1 MAAIA
6 RLHLLHPSPLPKPS
20 AILSKFSRPSP
31 FFNTNNDSNPR
42 HNGGRSSSGGYRKL
56 STTSPLRSNSE
67 SSSSSTESSQS
78 VVGDLLDY
86 LNESWTQ
93 FHATAKR
100 QLVAAGFHLL
110 SENEEW
116 KLKPGGRY
124 FFTRNMSSLVAFAI
138 GEKYSIGSGFHVIAA
153 HTDSPCLK
161 LKPKSAS
168 SKSGYLMVK
177 VQTYGGGLWHT
188 WFDRDLSLAGRVI
201 VRADD
206 GSFSHKLVKIKRPL
220 LRVPTLAIHLDRT
233 VNTDGFKPNLE
244 THLIPLLA
252 MQADKTS
259 SEPDDKAIASSS
271 EDAHHQLLMQ
281 ILSDELGCKVQDIAS
296 IELNVCDTQSSCLG
310 GANDEFIFSG
320 RLDNLAS
327 SFCALRALVDA
338 CASPEGLADE
348 HAILMVA
355 LFDNEEDNCFSYS
368 FLLPSPFEELY
379 LMSVRVS
386 LRTGI
391 LLYCLVGMFP
401 YGKQVGSDSYQG
413 AGAPTMFEAMRRII
427 ACLGQQSVGEC
438 GFARAIRH
446 SFLVSADMAHGVHP
460 NFADKHE
467 ENHRP
472 VLQKGLVIKHNANQ
486 RYATSGVTSFLFKEV
501 AKIHNLP
508 IQHHTL
514 LGLKVVIANSLTQIL
529 DVLVAYNPWPW
540 PMAQA
545 HYKAKLMTPRWFHW
559 YHSEDFGLTLG
570 LSVSWTLGKLCF
582 SLSLSGQEFVVRN
595 DMGCGSTIGP
605 ILASGVGIRT
615 VDCGIPQLSMHSV
628 REICAKDDVDIA
640 YRHFKAFYKTFS
652 SIDKKLNVDF

>member
-1 MAAIA
+1 MAALA
-6 RLHLLHPSPLPKPS
+6 RFHLLQPSPILRPSALLPKFPH
-20 AILSKFSRPSP
+20 ASRLLTIHTSYS
-31 FFNTNNDSNPR
+31 TNLR
-42 HNGGRSSSGGYRKL
+42 RNGAGSGGRKL
-56 STTSPLRSNSE
+56 SITPPLCSKSE
-67 SSSSSTESSQS
+67 NSSSNTESSQS
-78 VVGDLLDY
+78 IVGDLLDY

-93 FHATAKR
+93 FHATAEAKR
-100 QLVAAGFHLL
+100 QLLAAGFHLL
-110 SENEEW
+110 NENEEW
-116 KLKPGGRY
+116 ELKPGGCY

-138 GEKYSIGSGFHVIAA
+138 GEKYSLGNGFHVIAA

-168 SKSGYLMVK
+168 SKSGYLMVN

-201 VRADD
+201 VRADN

-220 LRVPTLAIHLDRT
+220 LRVPSLAIHLNRT

-252 MQADKTS
+252 TEADKESAETNDKTS
-259 SEPDDKAIASSS
+259 ASSS
-271 EDAHHQLLMQ
+271 KDAHHPLLMQ
-281 ILSDELGCKVQDIAS
+281 ILSDELGCKVEDIAS
-296 IELNVCDTQSSCLG
+296 VELNVCDTQASCLG

-338 CASPEGLADE
+338 CASPEDLANE
-348 HAILMVA
+348 HAVRMVA
-355 LFDNEEDNCFSYS
+355 LFDNEE
-368 FLLPSPFEELY
+368 
-379 LMSVRVS
+379 
-386 LRTGI
+386 
-391 LLYCLVGMFP
+391 
-401 YGKQVGSDSYQG
+401 VGSDSYQG
-413 AGAPTMFEAMRRII
+413 AGAPTMFEAMRRIS
-427 ACLGQQSVGEC
+427 ASLGQQSVGEC

-460 NFADKHE
+460 NFMDKHE

-508 IQHHTL
+508 IQ
-514 LGLKVVIANSLTQIL
+514 
-529 DVLVAYNPWPW
+529 
-540 PMAQA
+540 
-545 HYKAKLMTPRWFHW
+545 
-559 YHSEDFGLTLG
+559 
-570 LSVSWTLGKLCF
+570 
-582 SLSLSGQEFVVRN
+582 EFVVRN

-615 VDCGIPQLSMHSV
+615 VDCGIAQLSMHSV
-628 REICAKDDVDIA
+628 REICGKEDVDIA
-640 YRHFKAFYKTFS
+640 YKHFKAFYKTFS

>member
-1 MAAIA
+1 MLHVCSLSTQVTALISAAMAPVPAA
-6 RLHLLHPSPLPKPS
+6 VNSPSLHHFAL
-20 AILSKFSRPSP
+20 
-31 FFNTNNDSNPR
+31 NP
-42 HNGGRSSSGGYRKL
+42 SSS
-56 STTSPLRSNSE
+56 N
-67 SSSSSTESSQS
+67 TESSQS
-78 VVGDLLDY
+78 IVGDLLDY

-93 FHATAKR
+93 FHATAEAKR
-100 QLVAAGFHLL
+100 QLLAAGFHLL
-110 SENEEW
+110 NENEEW
-116 KLKPGGRY
+116 ELKPGGCY

-138 GEKYSIGSGFHVIAA
+138 GEKYSLGNGFHVIAA

-168 SKSGYLMVK
+168 SKSGYLMVN

-201 VRADD
+201 VRADN

-220 LRVPTLAIHLDRT
+220 LRVPSLAIHLNRT

-252 MQADKTS
+252 TEADKESAETNDKTS
-259 SEPDDKAIASSS
+259 ASSS
-271 EDAHHQLLMQ
+271 KDAHHPLLMQ
-281 ILSDELGCKVQDIAS
+281 ILSDELGCKVEDIAS
-296 IELNVCDTQSSCLG
+296 VELNVCDTQASCLG

-338 CASPEGLADE
+338 CASPEDLANE
-348 HAILMVA
+348 HAVRMVA
-355 LFDNEEDNCFSYS
+355 LFDNEE
-368 FLLPSPFEELY
+368 
-379 LMSVRVS
+379 
-386 LRTGI
+386 
-391 LLYCLVGMFP
+391 
-401 YGKQVGSDSYQG
+401 VGSDSYQG
-413 AGAPTMFEAMRRII
+413 AGAPTMFEAMRRIS
-427 ACLGQQSVGEC
+427 ASLGQQSVGEC

-460 NFADKHE
+460 NFMDKHE

-508 IQHHTL
+508 IQ
-514 LGLKVVIANSLTQIL
+514 
-529 DVLVAYNPWPW
+529 
-540 PMAQA
+540 
-545 HYKAKLMTPRWFHW
+545 
-559 YHSEDFGLTLG
+559 
-570 LSVSWTLGKLCF
+570 
-582 SLSLSGQEFVVRN
+582 EFVVRN

-615 VDCGIPQLSMHSV
+615 VDCGIAQLSMHSV
-628 REICAKDDVDIA
+628 REICGKEDVDIA
-640 YRHFKAFYKTFS
+640 YKHFKAFYKTFS